1 MRGRGS
7 PPRGPRSPH
16 VPNRAVETRL
26 RSEGRFPRR
35 SRPRSGSRIPQA
47 RRRPRSANSRAR
59 MPNMRAP
66 PSNTHET
73 ADPVRNAD
81 SEQGATQKRPKVRS
95 HACRRSFHDG
105 AGAPDIDPSEEEQPH
120 HVDEMPI
127 PSGGLEAEMAGGG
140 QMSAGCPAPAHPPAK
155 RADDHAQPR
164 ESPPPHE
171 RRAANS
177 P

>member
-26 RSEGRFPRR
+26 RSEGRFRRR
-35 SRPRSGSRIPQA
+35 SRLQSGSRIPQA

-59 MPNMRAP
+59 MPNMRAL

-127 PSGGLEAEMAGGG
+127 PGGGLEAEMAGRRE
-140 QMSAGCPAPAHPPAK
+140 MSGDCPAQAYHQEN
-155 RADDHAQPR
+155 RADDHVQAVEP
-164 ESPPPHE
+164 
-171 RRAANS
+171 
-177 P
+177 